1 MPRREL
7 PLSEYDI
14 ISRLL
19 EELEKGERVVLITLT
34 YKQGSGPREPGSK
47 MLITS
52 EGETFGTIGG
62 GGMERIL
69 VKEAMQALSKG
80 RPKVIEFALG
90 IQPRE
95 GMIPVES
102 KCGGEVRIFM
112 DVINPTP
119 RIIIMGSGVI
129 AQAVARYANDCGF
142 KITLVDDSE
151 TARPELF
158 PFAKVM
164 NDPYPDSLKELE
176 IKPSD
181 YILMLHGE
189 TDFELH
195 GLRYAVKA
203 NPYFIGLL
211 GSTNKAQEHKN
222 QLIKEGYP
230 AFVVKKIVGPVGL
243 EIGAETPE
251 EIGISIVAQL
261 IRIRHD

>member
-1 MPRREL
+1 MLRREL

-19 EELEKGERVVLITLT
+19 EELEAGKRAVLITLIH
-34 YKQGSGPREPGSK
+34 KQGSGPRETGSK

-52 EGETFGTIGG
+52 EGLTLGTIGG

-69 VKEAMQALSKG
+69 VKEALEALNKG
-80 RPKVIEFALG
+80 RPRVIEFALG

-102 KCGGEVRIFM
+102 KCGGEVRIFI
-112 DVINPTP
+112 DVIKPTP

-142 KITLVDDSE
+142 RIIVFDDSE
-151 TARPELF
+151 TARPEVF

-164 NDPYPDSLKELE
+164 NDPYPASLKELD

-181 YILMLHGE
+181 YVLMLHGE

-211 GSTNKAQEHKN
+211 GSNNKSREHKK
-222 QLIKEGYP
+222 QLLDEGYP
-230 AFVVKKIVGPVGL
+230 ADVVEKIVGPVGL
-243 EIGAETPE
+243 DIGAETPE

-261 IRIRHD
+261 INIRRS

>member
-1 MPRREL
+1 
-7 PLSEYDI
+7 
-14 ISRLL
+14 
-19 EELEKGERVVLITLT
+19 
-34 YKQGSGPREPGSK
+34 

-52 EGETFGTIGG
+52 EGETIGTIGG
-62 GGMERIL
+62 GGMERLL
-69 VKEAMQALSKG
+69 VKEALEALNKG
-80 RPKVIEFALG
+80 RPKVLEFALG

-112 DVINPTP
+112 DVIKPTP

-129 AQAVARYANDCGF
+129 AQAVARYANECGF
-142 KITLVDDSE
+142 EIILVDDSE
-151 TARPELF
+151 TARPEVF
-158 PFAKVM
+158 PFAKVI
-164 NDPYPDSLKELE
+164 NDSYPVSLKELD
-176 IKPSD
+176 IKSSD

-211 GSTNKAQEHKN
+211 GSKNKAREHKK
-222 QLIKEGYP
+222 QLLSEGYLP
-230 AFVVKKIVGPVGL
+230 DVIEKIVGPVGL

-261 IRIRHD
+261 INIRHG